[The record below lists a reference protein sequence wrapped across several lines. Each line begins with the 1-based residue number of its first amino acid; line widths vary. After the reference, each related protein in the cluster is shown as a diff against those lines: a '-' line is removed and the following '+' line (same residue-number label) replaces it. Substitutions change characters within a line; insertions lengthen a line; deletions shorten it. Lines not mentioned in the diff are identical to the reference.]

1 MDATLIGVLAM
12 RLFLDDLIVEP
23 LFAQNVHF
31 FVHFFV
37 RFPERCTFYPVA
49 V

>member
-23 LFAQNVHF
+23 LSHVLELFRALLS
-31 FVHFFV
+31 
-37 RFPERCTFYPVA
+37 R
-49 V
+49 